1 MGVKVLMLNLDQKTA
16 EAGDGTPIYGIKK
29 LFVYRPGTPISLQS
43 DEAQEGNTKLMNR
56 WKLMDVEYINIAF
69 KVPYLLAEDY
79 MNEQYDDSITNIR
92 TFMEMSPQFSE
103 VLNRAEKIKEVI
115 GTLTGKLGQMAKSL
129 ETI

>member
-92 TFMEMSPQFSE
+92 TFMEMSP
-103 VLNRAEKIKEVI
+103 
-115 GTLTGKLGQMAKSL
+115 
-129 ETI
+129 